1 MNLDVIKNNLQKKI
15 GLDVI
20 ITVKGI
26 RNKQQIYEG
35 KIYKLYPNIFSIM
48 TRNGEKSFSYAD
60 VAIKDILIKLKLA

>member
-1 MNLDVIKNNLQKKI
+1 MNLDNLQKKI

-20 ITVKGI
+20 IAVKGI

-60 VAIKDILIKLKLA
+60 VAIKDILIKYS

>member
-1 MNLDVIKNNLQKKI
+1 MNLDVIKSNLQKKI

-60 VAIKDILIKLKLA
+60 VAIKDILIKYS